1 MNFRTNTTLPVFNWY
16 NGKSAVGDVWSLN
29 SLKVSEILY
38 ERNIKVTPILVLNG
52 DKYSFFIMLVG

>member
-16 NGKSAVGDVWSLN
+16 HGKSTLGDVWSLN

-38 ERNIKVTPILVLNG
+38 ERNIKVIPILVLNG